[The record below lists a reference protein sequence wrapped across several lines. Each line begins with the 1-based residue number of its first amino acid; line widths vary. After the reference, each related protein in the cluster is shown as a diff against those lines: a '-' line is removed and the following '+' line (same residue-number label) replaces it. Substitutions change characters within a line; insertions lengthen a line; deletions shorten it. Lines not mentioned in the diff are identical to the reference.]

1 MSLVNIVSA
10 LGDNN
15 SVYPLLV
22 RDCGIE
28 NVAKCAL
35 TYKQNAK
42 ESKYIAREATRE
54 RIIDEYG
61 TSAVWLG
68 GVPLLNKVC
77 DTFIK
82 KSKFAPEVNLK
93 LFNETA
99 SQGINVNIEKF
110 KDKLP
115 EITEQLKKVRD
126 NKKTFQN
133 LQAFKFIATTSIP
146 IALMGFLLPKL
157 NFLYTKNKNEKKKSL
172 ITQPF
177 EGNSSLKPSMQGFL
191 KEIKNSKKTNN
202 VSFSGLEK
210 LANLSNL
217 QKMMILDAGLTAGRV
232 KTGRNP
238 EEKAELGFKMLL
250 MCYLNY
256 LAPKNIEKLL
266 NKPTKKIFGI
276 NTSLDVKL
284 LNSKDFIKEIKEN
297 KLALPKG
304 IDEKS
309 IIDFIDQNPTSSF
322 VKQAQK
328 TNLVSMLKNNI
339 RDPRKYVE
347 TGKLA
352 EFKKAI
358 EEFASDAVKS
368 GSVEKFAKKALYAKS
383 FNTIANVAISS
394 FLLAGVLPKV
404 QFLFR
409 KVLTKSDLDPGV
421 KQYDKK

>member
-1 MSLVNIVSA
+1 MSLINIVSA
-10 LGDNN
+10 LGDN
-15 SVYPLLV
+15 SSIYPLLV

-68 GVPLLNKVC
+68 GVPLLNKIC

-82 KSKFAPEVNLK
+82 KRKYAPEINLK
-93 LFNETA
+93 LFKESA

-115 EITEQLKKVRD
+115 DLTEQLKKVRD

-157 NFLYTKNKNEKKKSL
+157 NFLYTKNKNSKKQ
-172 ITQPF
+172 TPVF
-177 EGNSSLKPSMQGFL
+177 EGKNKMQSGMKEFL
-191 KEIKNSKKTNN
+191 KNIKNSKKEGSP
-202 VSFSGLEK
+202 SFSGLDK
-210 LANLSNL
+210 LANMSNL
-217 QKMMILDAGLTAGRV
+217 QKMMVLDAGLTAGRV

-238 EEKAELGFKMLL
+238 EEKAELAFKMLL

-256 LAPKNIEKLL
+256 LAPKNIEKML
-266 NKPTKKIFGI
+266 NGLTKKIFGI

-284 LNSKDFIKEIKEN
+284 LNSKDFINKIKEN
-297 KLALPKG
+297 KLSLPKG

-309 IIDFIDQNPTSSF
+309 IINFIDENPTSTF
-322 VKQAQK
+322 VKEAQK
-328 TNLVSMLKNNI
+328 LNLVSMLKNNI

-347 TGKLA
+347 TGKVA
-352 EFKKAI
+352 EFKQAI
-358 EEFASDAVKS
+358 EEFVSDAAKS
-368 GSVEKFAKKALYAKS
+368 GSVEAFAKKALYAKS

-394 FLLAGVLPKV
+394 FLLAGVLPKI

-421 KQYDKK
+421 KQYDKRA